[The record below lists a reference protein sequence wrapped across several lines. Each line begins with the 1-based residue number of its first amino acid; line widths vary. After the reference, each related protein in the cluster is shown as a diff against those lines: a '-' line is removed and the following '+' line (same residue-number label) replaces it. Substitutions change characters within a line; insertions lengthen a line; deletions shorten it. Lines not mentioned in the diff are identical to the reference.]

1 MSSKASEQQAS
12 EPQAGDQAAN
22 EQTAEPSGAP
32 TPEQE
37 ETLGQRVRALR
48 QKQKLSLNDLARLSG
63 VSKGYLSQ
71 VERSLTVR
79 PSAFTIFSI
88 AEALGTTV
96 GELFEGRREG
106 DVEAASDFEVPEAL
120 RAFAD
125 EADLPPTDINMLAA
139 IRFRGAQPR
148 EKEDWRFLYES
159 IRRSIRGPG
168 GSAAPA
174 GE

>member
-1 MSSKASEQQAS
+1 MSGDSSEQ
-12 EPQAGDQAAN
+12 QAGDQAAS
-22 EQTAEPSGAP
+22 EQPAEAAGVP

-106 DVEAASDFEVPEAL
+106 AVEAASDFEVPETL
-120 RAFAD
+120 REFAE
-125 EADLPPTDINMLAA
+125 EADLPPTDVNMLAA

-148 EKEDWRFLYES
+148 EKEDWRYLYES